1 MTWRQHQRAAFAAV
15 QADQRRKRIDGVPLR
30 SWVVMPPGSGKT
42 YVGLGLAQLA
52 RAATGATVVVL
63 VPTTAVQG
71 QWIAAAADLGL
82 EASTDR
88 SVTAEVTV
96 LTFQAVAHLVP
107 PTEEPPPDA
116 AVDPEGDPLELPE
129 EIDGIADTE
138 IGARLHENGSDLVA
152 RLTELSPLLVVL
164 DEAHHLLEAWGSLL
178 VETLAHLGNASVV
191 ALTGTP
197 RGGVGGEQRLALT
210 TYFGSTAYEASAVD
224 LVRQGDLAPYAELAW
239 FTEPTAAEVTWMGEA
254 PLRLA
259 ELVALLD
266 APGFGSTSMRDWL
279 RLRFV
284 TPTRSW
290 RRRVSWTSLAAAD
303 PAVADALLRHAH
315 AGEVDLPGGAR
326 LRREHRRPPTLE
338 DRMLL
343 VDDWLRRCVAP
354 SDDPRDAEVLA
365 VLRRTLPAVG
375 WVWTRHGVRRGREM
389 ADRVLAR
396 SEAKS
401 VACVEIL
408 HHTVGVLGP
417 RMRMLVLTDHE
428 SASSTVPMTVRGVVD
443 GKAGS
448 AWAVLDELTHDRATD
463 LLQPVLVTGRT
474 VAGTPATMTDLASF
488 VAERDPDLG
497 ATLRVEP
504 VPLASAEAGR
514 VPLARLVGE
523 RRPDGSLPWQA
534 HRWIGEVTAY
544 LTAGRTQVLVGT
556 RSVLGEGWDARC
568 VTGIVDLTT
577 PTTHQSAVQV
587 RGRSL
592 RTDPAWPEKVA
603 VNWTPVCVAEGHP
616 SGAQDWERL
625 VAKLEGY
632 VAPHPAGGL
641 DVGAGSLWWP
651 QRFDGRPAVPP
662 VDRFAELNAAA
673 MRRATDLEAIRDAWS
688 VGEPTGVGRRRASH
702 GALRGFVTHRTVELP
717 PPGTVVE
724 PRVAPELPFSGND
737 ITVGGLAVTGFG
749 VGLLVGGG
757 VGIASDLVEAIMV
770 AGGAVGASLGTALH
784 FVRRRRGGWRV
795 RTAEEALEHA
805 RRRPGLQHVAGAV
818 AAALHELRLTTV
830 PAESTELTIGT
841 DGSYGADLRG
851 ASAEEREVFSVALAE
866 VIGPLE
872 KAQFLVS
879 VALLSPSGPD
889 GDRARIRAI
898 LAGQGIV
905 HDDEAWFAVPSV
917 IGDDADRAATYAACW
932 ARWTGGRDVAL
943 ATATPEGAG
952 VLAAHA

>member
-1 MTWRQHQRAAFAAV
+1 MSSGSEARPAGLTWRQHQRAAFAAV

-52 RAATGATVVVL
+52 REATGATVVVL

-82 EASTDR
+82 EASAHR
-88 SVTAEVTV
+88 SVAAAVTV

-107 PTEEPPPDA
+107 PTEEPDPDP

-129 EIDGIADTE
+129 EIDGIADAE

-152 RLTELSPLLVVL
+152 RLTELSPLLVIL

-210 TYFGSTAYEASAVD
+210 TYFGSTAYQASTVD
-224 LVRQGDLAPYAELAW
+224 LVRKGDLAPYAELAW

-259 ELVALLD
+259 ELLALLE
-266 APGFGSTSMRDWL
+266 APGFGTTSLREWL
-279 RLRFV
+279 RKRFV

-290 RRRVSWTSLAAAD
+290 RRRVSWSSLAAAD

-315 AGEVDLPGGAR
+315 AREVELPGGAR
-326 LRREHRRPPTLE
+326 LRREHRRPPTIE

-343 VDDWLRRCVAP
+343 VDDWLRRCIAP

-408 HHTVGVLGP
+408 HHTLGVLGP

-448 AWAVLDELTHDRATD
+448 AWAVLDELTHDHATD
-463 LLQPVLVTGRT
+463 LLHPVLVTGRT
-474 VAGTPATMTDLASF
+474 VAGTPAAMADLAAF
-488 VAERDPDLG
+488 VAERDPGLG
-497 ATLRVEP
+497 ATLRVVP

-534 HRWIGEVTAY
+534 HRWIGEVTAF

-568 VTGIVDLTT
+568 VTGVVDLTT

-592 RTDPAWPEKVA
+592 RTDPTWPEKVA

-651 QRFDGRPAVPP
+651 QPFDGAAPPAS
-662 VDRFAELNAAA
+662 RFAELNATA
-673 MRRATDLEAIRDAWS
+673 MRRAADLEGIRDAWAT
-688 VGEPTGVGRRRASH
+688 GEPTGVGRRRASE

-724 PRVAPELPFSGND
+724 PRRPPERPSIHLSMRGESVSGVVSETIETLRAVALRR
-737 ITVGGLAVTGFG
+737 V
-749 VGLLVGGG
+749 
-757 VGIASDLVEAIMV
+757 DLRLYGEDV
-770 AGGAVGASLGTALH
+770 LD
-784 FVRRRRGGWRV
+784 
-795 RTAEEALEHA
+795 HA
-805 RRRPGLQHVAGAV
+805 RRGPGLQHVAGAV
-818 AAALHELRLTTV
+818 ADGLLELGLTHV
-830 PAESTELTIGT
+830 PADDAELAIGA
-841 DGSYGADLRG
+841 DGSYHAVLRG
-851 ASAEEREVFSVALAE
+851 AGPWEQDVFSAALAE
-866 VIGPLE
+866 AIGPLE
-872 KAQFLVS
+872 DARFLVS
-879 VALLSPSGPD
+879 VPLLSPPSER
-889 GDRARIRAI
+889 GDPRSVRRAARR
-898 LAGQGIV
+898 GEV
-905 HDDEAWFAVPSV
+905 THDDEAWFAVPSV

-932 ARWTGGRDVAL
+932 ARWTGGRDVAV
-943 ATATPEGAG
+943 ATTTPEGAG

>member
-1 MTWRQHQRAAFAAV
+1 MSSGSERGPAGLTWRAHQRAAFAAV

-30 SWVVMPPGSGKT
+30 SWVVMPPGAGKT
-42 YVGLGLAQLA
+42 YVGLGLARLA
-52 RAATGATVVVL
+52 REASGATVVVL

-71 QWIAAAADLGL
+71 QWVAAAADLGL

-88 SVTAEVTV
+88 SFAAEVTV

-107 PTEEPPPDA
+107 PTEEPPADP

-129 EIDGIADTE
+129 EIDGIADAE

-152 RLTELSPLLVVL
+152 RLTELSPLLVLL

-197 RGGVGGEQRLALT
+197 RGGVGGEQRRALT
-210 TYFGSTAYEASAVD
+210 TYFGATAYEASAVD

-239 FTEPTAAEVTWMGEA
+239 FTTPTAAEVTWMGEA

-259 ELVALLD
+259 ELTALLD
-266 APGFGSTSMRDWL
+266 APGFGSTSLREWL

-290 RRRVSWTSLAAAD
+290 RRRVSWSSLAAAD
-303 PAVADALLRHAH
+303 PAVADAFLRYAH
-315 AGEVDLPGGAR
+315 AGEAGLPGGAR
-326 LRREHRRPPTLE
+326 LRRQHRVPPSLE

-354 SDDPRDAEVLA
+354 SEDPRDAEALA

-401 VACVEIL
+401 MACVEIL
-408 HHTVGVLGP
+408 HHTTGVLGP

-428 SASSTVPMTVRGVVD
+428 SATSTVPMTVRGAVD

-448 AWAVLDELTHDRATD
+448 AWAVLDELTHDSATD
-463 LLQPVLVTGRT
+463 LLDPVLVTGRT
-474 VAGTPATMTDLASF
+474 VAGTPGAMADLAAF
-488 VAERDPDLG
+488 VAERDPGLG
-497 ATLRVEP
+497 ATLRVVP

-514 VPLARLVGE
+514 VPLARLEGV
-523 RRPDGSLPWQA
+523 RLPDGSLPWQA

-568 VTGIVDLTT
+568 VTGIIDLTT

-592 RTDPAWPEKVA
+592 RTDPAWPAKVA

-616 SGAQDWERL
+616 RGAQDWERT

-632 VAPHPAGGL
+632 VAPHLAGGL
-641 DVGAGSLWWP
+641 DVGPGCLWSP
-651 QRFDGRPAVPP
+651 QSFDGAAPP
-662 VDRFAELNAAA
+662 ERRFAELNATAV
-673 MRRATDLEAIRDAWS
+673 RRAADLAGIRAAWS
-688 VGEPTGVGRRRASH
+688 AGEPPGVGRRRASD
-702 GALRGFVTHRTVELP
+702 GALRGFVTHRDVELP

-724 PRVAPELPFSGND
+724 PRAVPDLPELPRVRLTSASGATD
-737 ITVGGLAVTGFG
+737 
-749 VGLLVGGG
+749 LL
-757 VGIASDLVEAIMV
+757 DLVREARHRR
-770 AGGAVGASLGTALH
+770 SDRRQLGEDVLA
-784 FVRRRRGGWRV
+784 
-795 RTAEEALEHA
+795 HA
-805 RRRPGLQHVAGAV
+805 RRGPGLQHVAGAV
-818 AAALHELRLTTV
+818 ADALLELGLTHV
-830 PAESTELTIGT
+830 PAEDVELVIGA
-841 DGSYGADLRG
+841 DGSYDAVLRG
-851 ASAEEREVFSVALAE
+851 ARPHEEDVYAAALAE
-866 VIGPLE
+866 AVGPLE
-872 KAQFLVS
+872 DARFLVS
-879 VALLSPSGPD
+879 VPILSPPPER
-889 GDRARIRAI
+889 GDPRSVRRAARRREV
-898 LAGQGIV
+898 V
-905 HDDEAWFAVPSV
+905 HDDEAWFVVPSV
-917 IGDDADRAATYAACW
+917 IGDDPDRAATYAACW
-932 ARWTGGRDVAL
+932 ARWTGGRDVAV

>member
-1 MTWRQHQRAAFAAV
+1 M
-15 QADQRRKRIDGVPLR
+15 
-30 SWVVMPPGSGKT
+30 
-42 YVGLGLAQLA
+42 
-52 RAATGATVVVL
+52 
-63 VPTTAVQG
+63 
-71 QWIAAAADLGL
+71 
-82 EASTDR
+82 
-88 SVTAEVTV
+88 

-107 PTEEPPPDA
+107 PTEEPPPDP

-210 TYFGSTAYEASAVD
+210 TYFGSTAYEASTVD

-239 FTEPTAAEVTWMGEA
+239 FTTPTEAEVTWMGEA

-259 ELVALLD
+259 ELGALLD
-266 APGFGSTSMRDWL
+266 APGFGTTSLREWL
-279 RLRFV
+279 RKRFV

-290 RRRVSWTSLAAAD
+290 RRRVSWSSLAAAD
-303 PAVADALLRHAH
+303 PAVANALLRHAH

-365 VLRRTLPAVG
+365 VMRRTLPAVG

-417 RMRMLVLTDHE
+417 RMRTLVLTDHE
-428 SASSTVPMTVRGVVD
+428 SASSTVPMTLRGVID

-463 LLQPVLVTGRT
+463 LLHPVLVTGRT
-474 VAGTPATMTDLASF
+474 VAGTPGTMTDLASF

-523 RRPDGSLPWQA
+523 RRPDGCLPWQA

-568 VTGIVDLTT
+568 VTGIIDLTT

-616 SGAQDWERL
+616 SGAQDWDRL

-632 VAPHPAGGL
+632 VAPHAAGGL
-641 DVGAGSLWWP
+641 DVGHGCLWWP
-651 QRFDGRPAVPP
+651 QPFDGAAPP
-662 VDRFAELNAAA
+662 VSRFAELNAAA
-673 MRRATDLEAIRDAWS
+673 MRRATDLEAVRDAWS
-688 VGEPTGVGRRRASH
+688 VGEPTGVGRRRASD

-724 PRVAPELPFSGND
+724 PRRPPEMPDLPRVRLTSSS
-737 ITVGGLAVTGFG
+737 GLADV
-749 VGLLVGGG
+749 VDLAR
-757 VGIASDLVEAIMV
+757 GIAHRRSD
-770 AGGAVGASLGTALH
+770 
-784 FVRRRRGGWRV
+784 RRLYGEDLL
-795 RTAEEALEHA
+795 AHA
-805 RRRPGLQHVAGAV
+805 RRGPGLQHVVGAV
-818 AAALHELRLTTV
+818 ADALLELGLTNV
-830 PAESTELTIGT
+830 PAEDVELAISS
-841 DGSYGADLRG
+841 DGSYAPILRG
-851 ASAEEREVFSVALAE
+851 AGPSEEDVFSTALAE
-866 VIGPLE
+866 AVGPLE
-872 KAQFLVS
+872 DARFVVS
-879 VALLSPSGPD
+879 VPLLSPPPER
-889 GDRARIRAI
+889 GDSRSVLRAARR
-898 LAGQGIV
+898 GQV
-905 HDDEAWFAVPSV
+905 TPDDEAWFAVPSV
-917 IGDDADRAATYAACW
+917 VGDDADRAATYAACW
-932 ARWTGGRDVAL
+932 ARWTGGRDVAV